1 MFDFDSSSNHP
12 VHKTRT
18 IIMETFITRFIHITI
33 QVFDQLDN
41 QSLKNSRE
49 VSKSWKEYI
58 DHKNLSLI
66 RIVKIPG
73 TLKKWET
80 YLHLAA
86 KSGQLSIFEMILKNE
101 DIQNTI
107 ENRQSPFYVVNKVTL
122 TGKNC
127 IKNPAGPLN

>member
-1 MFDFDSSSNHP
+1 
-12 VHKTRT
+12 
-18 IIMETFITRFIHITI
+18 METFITRFVHIAN

-49 VSKSWKEYI
+49 ISKSWKEFI
-58 DHKNLSLI
+58 DHKNLSFI
-66 RIVKIPG
+66 RIVKIPE

-80 YLHLAA
+80 YLQLAA
-86 KSGQLSIFEMILKNE
+86 KSGQLSIFEMILRNE

-122 TGKNC
+122 AGKKLSLKSC
-127 IKNPAGPLN
+127 